1 LLREC
6 FQIHQRFRIKLV
18 FAVFTLRL
26 NLGFNREKL
35 VSGILPPGTTSLLLR
50 KTSFSLVESEVFPDR
65 AL

>member
-1 LLREC
+1 M
-6 FQIHQRFRIKLV
+6 FRIKLV